1 MKAGFRQGYLDGLN
15 AEIPN
20 SRSAFDAAEYHA
32 GYADGTAERQK
43 ETLVMPEW
51 MLPQQAAAVNRL
63 YARNEDNATSREE
76 FFGRVQNYGDYCG
89 LAWCGMFI
97 GIEKD
102 GYAHT

>member
-1 MKAGFRQGYLDGLN
+1 MKQGFRQGYLDGLN

-20 SRSAFDAAEYHA
+20 SSSTFDASEYNS
-32 GYADGTAERQK
+32 GYVQGTVERQK
-43 ETLVMPEW
+43 EILVMPEW
-51 MLPQQAAAVNRL
+51 MTPQQFAAVNRL
-63 YARNEDNATSREE
+63 YARNEDEAESRVA

-102 GYAHT
+102 GYTHS